1 MSSFSSNS
9 FRAGLLKLKDLVHT
23 PVSSMPSFA
32 IGVVAFAVVVML
44 KYIVKRVVLKI
55 IQTIHKL
62 FTDNF
67 IILLDLFY

>member
-1 MSSFSSNS
+1 
-9 FRAGLLKLKDLVHT
+9 
-23 PVSSMPSFA
+23 MPSFA